1 MKNQKLVIK
10 ILDNIKKVT
19 KKKKIA
25 LHEPVF
31 WGNEKK
37 QLNKCINSTFV
48 STAGKFVG
56 TFEKKIKN
64 YTKSNY
70 VLATN
75 SGTSALHI
83 CFIVS
88 GVKNNDEVLIPALNF
103 VASSNAAIYCGA
115 IPHFVDS
122 EEKTLSINPEKLYNY
137 LVKITYK
144 KGKYFYNK
152 KTKRRIKA
160 LVPTHIFGHSGNLE
174 RLLKIANLF
183 NLVFIEDA
191 SEAVGSFYKKRHL
204 GTFGP
209 IGALSFNGNK
219 ILTTGSGGA
228 ILIKKKRDFIKA
240 KKLIN
245 VSKIKHEWN
254 LIYDGIGYNYKMSN
268 IQAALGCSQFKNL
281 EKIINLK
288 YKLLRRYKRVFEKLP
303 NVRIFEL
310 NNFRRS
316 NYWLQTLI
324 LNNNLM
330 KIRDKILK
338 KANSQKI
345 MLRPAW
351 RLMNTLSHLNKYPK
365 MDLTTSIKLQ
375 KSIINLPSS
384 IYSQ

>member
-48 STAGKFVG
+48 STAGKFVE

-174 RLLKIANLF
+174 RLLKIANHF

-204 GTFGP
+204 GTFGL

-245 VSKIKHEWN
+245 VSKIKHKWN

-268 IQAALGCSQFKNL
+268 IHAALGCSQFENL

-303 NVRIFEL
+303 DVRIFEL

-338 KANSQKI
+338 EANSQKI

-351 RLMNTLSHLNKYPK
+351 KLMNTLSHLNKYPK

>member
-10 ILDNIKKVT
+10 ILENIKKVT
-19 KKKKIA
+19 GKKKVA

-31 WGNEKK
+31 WSDEKR
-37 QLNKCINSTFV
+37 QLTKCINSTFV

-56 TFEKKIKN
+56 LFEKKIKK
-64 YTKSNY
+64 YTKSSY

-115 IPHFVDS
+115 IPHFVDT
-122 EEKTLSINPEKLYNY
+122 EEETLSINPEKLYDY

-144 KGKYFYNK
+144 KGKHFYNK

-160 LVPTHIFGHSGNLE
+160 IVPTHIFGHSGNLE
-174 RLLKIANLF
+174 TLLKIANRF

-191 SEAVGSFYKKRHL
+191 SEAVGSFYKKKHL
-204 GTFGP
+204 GTFGLA
-209 IGALSFNGNK
+209 GALSFNGNK

-228 ILIKKKRDFIKA
+228 ILLKKKKDFIKA
-240 KKLIN
+240 KKLIS
-245 VSKIKHEWN
+245 VSKIKHKWN

-268 IQAALGCSQFKNL
+268 IQAALGCAQFDKL

-288 YKLLRRYKRVFEKLP
+288 YKLLKKYKKAFEKLP
-303 NVRIFEL
+303 EARVFEL

-324 LNNNLM
+324 LSNNFI

-338 KANSQKI
+338 KANDQKI

-351 RLMNTLSHLNKYPK
+351 KLTSTLSHLNKYPR

-375 KSIINLPSS
+375 KTIINLPSS